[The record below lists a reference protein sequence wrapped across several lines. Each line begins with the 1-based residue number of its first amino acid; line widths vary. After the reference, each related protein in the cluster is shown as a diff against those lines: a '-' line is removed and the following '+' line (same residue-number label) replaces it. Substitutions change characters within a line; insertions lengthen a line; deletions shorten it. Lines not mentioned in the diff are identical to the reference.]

1 MPTAIQLDWS
11 SAEVKD
17 ARLSVG
23 FSEPAPKKWRDVFA
37 RSAALLSNGTW
48 ELSGVKPRSVLLSP
62 VHVGDEERVRHF
74 LESAALEANAVL
86 LGEDELFEAEPGSA
100 GEGNGGAAP
109 ERSEDE
115 ESTARFRSFG

>member
-23 FSEPAPKKWRDVFA
+23 FSAPAPKKWREVFA
-37 RSAALLSNGTW
+37 NTAALLSNGTW
-48 ELSGVKPRSVLLSP
+48 ELSGVKPRNVQLAP

-74 LESAALEANAVL
+74 LESAVLEANAALV
-86 LGEDELFEAEPGSA
+86 GEDELFEPEPDEA
-100 GEGNGGAAP
+100 GEQNGDAKP
-109 ERSEDE
+109 EKSPDE
-115 ESTARFRSFG
+115 ELTARFRSFA